1 MCISV
6 LFCHPCWS
14 PEPLGHM
21 LYLSFVPLGLTLK
34 NNIIVSGRGIIQ
46 TADIF
51 MMVAVSTER
60 YKAICQPLVPRQPYY
75 MYRIFVAATSIG
87 LEFPRFFEFKLN
99 DNHTDYD
106 TTNLVR
112 FLATQSLVD
121 RALRFFTRHS
131 LGSALTV
138 RYLLKA
144 PTMSG
149 NSSPVHIFRQ
159 LVP

>member
-1 MCISV
+1 
-6 LFCHPCWS
+6 
-14 PEPLGHM
+14 M
-21 LYLSFVPLGLTLK
+21 LYLSFVPLVLALES
-34 NNIIVSGRGIIQ
+34 NILVSGRGIIQ

-75 MYRIFVAATSIG
+75 MYLIFVAATSIG

-112 FLATQSLVD
+112 FHSVLGRPGSSLFYQTLITISTQ
-121 RALRFFTRHS
+121 FK
-131 LGSALTV
+131 
-138 RYLLKA
+138 LKVC
-144 PTMSG
+144 SEQCHG
-149 NSSPVHIFRQ
+149 E
-159 LVP
+159 L